1 MVVPWEQQ
9 HPDEERDPTEPIKTC
24 FLDDDCWEPLELG
37 DFALPHLYLGVFSV
51 YALLVFLKEVL
62 TGPEHHFVKGYRLVY
77 YGLLIALF
85 FNLFNLYL
93 FIVLSTENNFEV
105 DWEVAVNRKGLA
117 YALWGY
123 GAVTSYIFIVGC
135 LVKYL
140 GILVCHF
147 SILMSF
153 LRIHL

>member
-9 HPDEERDPTEPIKTC
+9 HPDEERDPLETYKTC

-93 FIVLSTENNFEV
+93 FIVLSMNNDFDV
-105 DWEVAVNRKGLA
+105 DWVKAFNRKGSA
-117 YALWGY
+117 YMLWGY
-123 GAVTSYIFIVGC
+123 GAVTSYLFIVGC

-147 SILMSF
+147 LLM
-153 LRIHL
+153 

>member
-1 MVVPWEQQ
+1 MNLVVPWEQE
-9 HPDEERDPTEPIKTC
+9 HPDEERDPLETYKTC

-93 FIVLSTENNFEV
+93 FIVLSMKNSFEI
-105 DWEVAVNRKGLA
+105 DLEVAVNRKVLA
-117 YALWGY
+117 YILWGY
-123 GAVTSYIFIVGC
+123 GAVTSYLFIVAS

-147 SILMSF
+147 LVM
-153 LRIHL
+153 